1 MMSESEIIA
10 ACLRGAEE
18 DFKFLVDL
26 YHGSLLA
33 AAVNILGNREDAE
46 DVCQE
51 TFVQVYRN
59 LSRFDQAR
67 SFKNWIFTIL
77 YRRSLD
83 LLKKKR
89 RFRSAF
95 ARAKYEVFPTG
106 AVIPGNPCGKP
117 GLSRKFLEHLSPKE
131 RTALTLWANEGFT
144 AAEISEVLRCSAS
157 TARVFLYN
165 ARKKIKALLE
175 KSHAAFEMD

>member
-1 MMSESEIIA
+1 MNESEIIA
-10 ACLRGAEE
+10 TCLHGTEE
-18 DFKFLVDL
+18 DFKSIVDL
-26 YHGSLLA
+26 YQGSLLA
-33 AAVNILGNREDAE
+33 AALNIIGNREDAE

-59 LSRFDQAR
+59 LNRFDPER

-83 LLKKKR
+83 VLKKKR
-89 RFRSAF
+89 RFRIAF
-95 ARAKYEVFPTG
+95 ARARDEVNHNG
-106 AVIPGNPCGKP
+106 AAAPGNPGGKA
-117 GLSRKFLEHLSPKE
+117 GLSRKFLEQLSPKE
-131 RTALTLWANEGFT
+131 RTALALWTNEGFT
-144 AAEISEVLRCSAS
+144 AAEISEILHCSAS